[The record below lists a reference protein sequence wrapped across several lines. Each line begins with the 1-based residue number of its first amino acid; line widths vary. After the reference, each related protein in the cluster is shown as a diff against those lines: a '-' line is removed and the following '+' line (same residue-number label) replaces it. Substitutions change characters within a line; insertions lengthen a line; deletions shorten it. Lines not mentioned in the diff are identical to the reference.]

1 MGSIPIIR
9 SKPAPFAELFSLKKY
24 KNAPPAFQFQDTRF
38 LFYML
43 TFLFLK
49 YIFHYDG
56 FFTARPHGNDADGD
70 ADFFRNIRQVF
81 FAERWKPVIV
91 TDGADFFFPSFVG
104 FINRSNFGEE
114 FQICRIFF
122 NRFSFIFIADTDFD
136 FFQLV

>member
-1 MGSIPIIR
+1 
-9 SKPAPFAELFSLKKY
+9 
-24 KNAPPAFQFQDTRF
+24 
-38 LFYML
+38 ML
-43 TFLFLK
+43 TFPFLK
-49 YIFHYDG
+49 YIFHHDG
-56 FFTARPHGNDADGD
+56 FFTAGPHGNDADGD

-81 FAERWKPVIV
+81 FAERRKPVVV

-104 FINRSNFGEE
+104 FINRGNFGKK